1 MRSMLVVG
9 SVCAQSCLTSV
20 TPLTV
25 ACQVPLFIEFSRQ
38 KYWRKMPCPTPGNLS
53 DLGIEPGALA
63 SPTLAG
69 RFFTTLLPWEAE
81 TYVTRSILG
90 T

>member
-20 TPLTV
+20 TPLTE

-38 KYWRKMPCPTPGNLS
+38 KYWDGLPCPPSG
-53 DLGIEPGALA
+53 DLPDPGIEPVSLA
-63 SPTLAG
+63 FPTLAG
-69 RFFTTLLPWEAE
+69 RFFTTALPGKLRPMLPEA
-81 TYVTRSILG
+81 Y
-90 T
+90 

>member
-1 MRSMLVVG
+1 
-9 SVCAQSCLTSV
+9 
-20 TPLTV
+20 
-25 ACQVPLFIEFSRQ
+25 
-38 KYWRKMPCPTPGNLS
+38 MPCPTPGNLS
-53 DLGIEPGALA
+53 DLGIEPVSLA

>member
-20 TPLTV
+20 TPLTE

-38 KYWRKMPCPTPGNLS
+38 KYWSKMPFPTPGNLP
-53 DLGIEPGALA
+53 DPGIEPVSLA
-63 SPTLAG
+63 FPTLAG
-69 RFFTTLLPWEAE
+69 RFFTTALPGKLRPMLPEA
-81 TYVTRSILG
+81 Y
-90 T
+90 